1 MIFNIVFRFKVRK
14 NIFQKLFLT
23 GIQNGDARRDRAKKW
38 NFKWYFLKTKQQFKK
53 NFYQMSCMKDKYSIY
68 AKKLSPLFPKSYFLD
83 FPWWCCFPSG
93 KTLGFRFFS
102 LNSRVILKSS
112 RPSASNFSI
121 LLSNLMKKISIQVFS
136 QTENNTTM
144 EKSRK

>member
-1 MIFNIVFRFKVRK
+1 MAARVV
-14 NIFQKLFLT
+14 KLEDVNFLMS
-23 GIQNGDARRDRAKKW
+23 
-38 NFKWYFLKTKQQFKK
+38 FLKNKPTIQE